1 MIKVLW
7 WYAIVTTIF
16 AAMRPEIFLGDF
28 TAFVDT
34 IWNGICRSVKWI
46 VDIGNVLA
54 QLGD

>member
-7 WYAIVTTIF
+7 WYAIVMTIF
-16 AAMRPEIFLGDF
+16 AAMRSEIFLGDF

-34 IWNGICRSVKWI
+34 IWNGICRSGKWI

-54 QLGD
+54 QVGD